1 VACEPAVATEPLQP
15 PDAVQAVELVEDQV
29 NVELPPLEMLVGL
42 ALKEMLGGVA
52 DIVTVAD

>member
-1 VACEPAVATEPLQP
+1 VHAV
-15 PDAVQAVELVEDQV
+15 VLVEDQV